1 MEMEETIVT
10 EWLKSLHME
19 QYSESF
25 IDNGYDDLEICK
37 QIGAPDLDAIGVVN
51 PGHRNALLGAV
62 MMLREEGAASVY
74 FTVEEAQLA
83 SREHALTHNPP
94 RGGPRGGRSS
104 RSSRGSRGSGS
115 TASTP
120 GEGPLH
126 SIPMPLAS
134 AASNTTPSR
143 YLDAY
148 EAGRAELVRLPHTQ
162 LSGLLKERL
171 VQDAVDLAT
180 HPYTTQIWSV
190 SSSPQPWRND
200 YRWRSPY
207 ESMELEF
214 SCTSPTSQ
222 DGVRGVLEGLASR
235 YADEFNTHYQ
245 DVFDHLDKL
254 RMEAWAQ
261 LVNRVKTPMLSATG
275 DDHIQR
281 PTSPSRASLQHE
293 HYLGGHEEEEHGD
306 GGGSSSSQPRQHSS
320 SQTSSHSSSPDHR
333 GYDDQ
338 PIYVPGRYNPSS
350 CLSDAE
356 EDQIY
361 GYTGGF
367 RGGGL
372 RPPLFSHTEGCLNP
386 RSALIYELPPVGD
399 VKHGGNSKKRIGFGK
414 FLKTLKRDLKR
425 SSGTTKNNKN
435 RLTHNL
441 NNLPRLKEQEM
452 QRRREEQFREHEQIL
467 RDLRQ
472 GLLRSERPLRETA
485 IFYTKGIPYQD
496 DTYMYDD
503 EVGEGV
509 MGGVDVGA
517 CVGPSQAGGCVGPP
531 LHWYDEPPYESDP
544 EDFLIAKDQLREPYV
559 SSMRVVMKEEDIIS
573 LRTAGDISIPRDV
586 TKTAHTHW
594 AVGGAPGY
602 VFRSPTHAHHRSPT
616 HTHWP
621 EVTYPSGRCVATY
634 AQPVYDNV
642 RSGSVVLARPE
653 RRSRRE
659 PEYHNV
665 ESIRGPPGSSTGG
678 GNSRRGKR
686 PLLRDSTGADY
697 SSDVHSVT
705 SRLSNV
711 SVETNR
717 SDPTDLRLSKY
728 TVSVCQADVHL
739 VTGCPESSQSR
750 SSMSGG
756 SEDGHSPSH
765 SSDYEDQDDNERSGS
780 ASLVG
785 RMRGLRRDMQ
795 KKISRLKSPR
805 GSTSSSPGPLPGDK
819 AGSGGLPLSGHPQQQ
834 QQPAASS
841 FESLPSS
848 APVASTTA
856 LGSNRS
862 SLSGEEAEPYTG
874 PFIGRARALVD
885 CQPSPYDRDAL
896 KFKKGDII
904 DIIAKNPSGLW
915 KGCVD
920 GRVGHFKFILVEEEV
935 ERPTRRSRP
944 WRGSTPRRGRAHTLE
959 ELLTRLHLGHLIQV
973 FVLNGYEDLEQF
985 RDVEKA
991 DLDCLG
997 ITDPETCA
1005 KILTAVALLHDA
1017 DSEPE
1022 QDLPETLETTEVALR
1037 RGDHGRD
1044 SGCYTDHRST
1054 AVVTLDEN
1062 NLDTRQSTPS
1072 TDTSSGYHSRGAYN
1086 IPLGEATLTSRDD
1099 HSSALDSP
1107 SSESAPTSGTG
1118 QPGPHSEPHSYR
1130 AHLATVLP
1138 ASPRAKLR
1146 QQQDHKQKQDSQVDY
1161 EAKYVT
1167 ARNVFEKEVL
1177 KREVPFTVRSP
1188 KRNSE
1193 SQSPTEEI
1201 ENEEKSEESSVAVAE
1216 EASP

>member
-1 MEMEETIVT
+1 
-10 EWLKSLHME
+10 
-19 QYSESF
+19 
-25 IDNGYDDLEICK
+25 
-37 QIGAPDLDAIGVVN
+37 
-51 PGHRNALLGAV
+51 
-62 MMLREEGAASVY
+62 
-74 FTVEEAQLA
+74 
-83 SREHALTHNPP
+83 
-94 RGGPRGGRSS
+94 
-104 RSSRGSRGSGS
+104 
-115 TASTP
+115 
-120 GEGPLH
+120 
-126 SIPMPLAS
+126 
-134 AASNTTPSR
+134 
-143 YLDAY
+143 
-148 EAGRAELVRLPHTQ
+148 
-162 LSGLLKERL
+162 
-171 VQDAVDLAT
+171 
-180 HPYTTQIWSV
+180 
-190 SSSPQPWRND
+190 
-200 YRWRSPY
+200 
-207 ESMELEF
+207 
-214 SCTSPTSQ
+214 
-222 DGVRGVLEGLASR
+222 
-235 YADEFNTHYQ
+235 
-245 DVFDHLDKL
+245 
-254 RMEAWAQ
+254 
-261 LVNRVKTPMLSATG
+261 
-275 DDHIQR
+275 
-281 PTSPSRASLQHE
+281 
-293 HYLGGHEEEEHGD
+293 
-306 GGGSSSSQPRQHSS
+306 
-320 SQTSSHSSSPDHR
+320 
-333 GYDDQ
+333 
-338 PIYVPGRYNPSS
+338 
-350 CLSDAE
+350 
-356 EDQIY
+356 
-361 GYTGGF
+361 
-367 RGGGL
+367 
-372 RPPLFSHTEGCLNP
+372 
-386 RSALIYELPPVGD
+386 
-399 VKHGGNSKKRIGFGK
+399 
-414 FLKTLKRDLKR
+414 
-425 SSGTTKNNKN
+425 
-435 RLTHNL
+435 
-441 NNLPRLKEQEM
+441 
-452 QRRREEQFREHEQIL
+452 
-467 RDLRQ
+467 
-472 GLLRSERPLRETA
+472 
-485 IFYTKGIPYQD
+485 
-496 DTYMYDD
+496 
-503 EVGEGV
+503 
-509 MGGVDVGA
+509 
-517 CVGPSQAGGCVGPP
+517 
-531 LHWYDEPPYESDP
+531 
-544 EDFLIAKDQLREPYV
+544 
-559 SSMRVVMKEEDIIS
+559 
-573 LRTAGDISIPRDV
+573 
-586 TKTAHTHW
+586 
-594 AVGGAPGY
+594 
-602 VFRSPTHAHHRSPT
+602 
-616 HTHWP
+616 
-621 EVTYPSGRCVATY
+621 
-634 AQPVYDNV
+634 
-642 RSGSVVLARPE
+642 
-653 RRSRRE
+653 
-659 PEYHNV
+659 
-665 ESIRGPPGSSTGG
+665 
-678 GNSRRGKR
+678 
-686 PLLRDSTGADY
+686 
-697 SSDVHSVT
+697 
-705 SRLSNV
+705 
-711 SVETNR
+711 
-717 SDPTDLRLSKY
+717 
-728 TVSVCQADVHL
+728 
-739 VTGCPESSQSR
+739 
-750 SSMSGG
+750 
-756 SEDGHSPSH
+756 
-765 SSDYEDQDDNERSGS
+765 
-780 ASLVG
+780 
-785 RMRGLRRDMQ
+785 MRGLRRDMQ

-1167 ARNVFEKEVL
+1167 ARSVFEKEVL

-1201 ENEEKSEESSVAVAE
+1201 ENEEKSEDSSVAVAE

>member
-1 MEMEETIVT
+1 MEMEETIVE
-10 EWLKSLHME
+10 EWLRSLHME
-19 QYSESF
+19 QYAESF

-51 PGHRNALLGAV
+51 PGHRTTLLNAILL
-62 MMLREEGAASVY
+62 LREEGAASVY

-83 SREHALTHNPP
+83 ARDHTTLRNSSGSR
-94 RGGPRGGRSS
+94 GRSS

-120 GEGPLH
+120 GEPPASLTL
-126 SIPMPLAS
+126 PMTS
-134 AASNTTPSR
+134 TTTPAR

-180 HPYTTQIWSV
+180 HPYTTQ
-190 SSSPQPWRND
+190 
-200 YRWRSPY
+200 
-207 ESMELEF
+207 E
-214 SCTSPTSQ
+214 
-222 DGVRGVLEGLASR
+222 GVRGVLEGLASR
-235 YADEFNTHYQ
+235 YADEFSTHYQ
-245 DVFDHLDKL
+245 DVFDHLDHL
-254 RMEAWAQ
+254 RMDAWTQ
-261 LVNRVKTPMLSATG
+261 LINRVKNPVVVAEEVVRPVSPTPPPPH
-275 DDHIQR
+275 DDARHHHHDDDDDGS
-281 PTSPSRASLQHE
+281 SPSHAR
-293 HYLGGHEEEEHGD
+293 
-306 GGGSSSSQPRQHSS
+306 RHSS
-320 SQTSSHSSSPDHR
+320 SQTSSHSSSPEHR
-333 GYDDQ
+333 IYDDQ

-367 RGGGL
+367 RSGAL
-372 RPPLFSHTEGCLNP
+372 RPPSLGHSNHAFIHHNQGCLNP
-386 RSALIYELPPVGD
+386 RSTLIYELPPVGD
-399 VKHGGNSKKRIGFGK
+399 VSRGGNGRKKLGIGK

-425 SSGTTKNNKN
+425 SSGTSKNNKN

-441 NNLPRLKEQEM
+441 NNVPRLKEQEM

-472 GLLRSERPLRETA
+472 GLLQTQRPLRETA
-485 IFYTKGIPYQD
+485 IFYTKGTPYLD

-503 EVGEGV
+503 
-509 MGGVDVGA
+509 DVGDDGA
-517 CVGPSQAGGCVGPP
+517 VVGAAQGCLGPP
-531 LHWYDEPPYESDP
+531 HHWYDEPPYESDP
-544 EDFLIAKDQLREPYV
+544 EDFLIGKDTFREPHV
-559 SSMRVVMKEEDIIS
+559 SSLRVVMNEEDIIS
-573 LRTAGDISIPRDV
+573 LRTAGDISVPRDV
-586 TKTAHTHW
+586 TRTAHAHWAGGGPSFAFRSPAHTH
-594 AVGGAPGY
+594 
-602 VFRSPTHAHHRSPT
+602 RHPT

-621 EVTYPSGRCVATY
+621 EAGYQSGRCVTSY

-642 RSGSVVLARPE
+642 RLVNVAASRPE
-653 RRSRRE
+653 RQRRRE

-665 ESIRGPPGSSTGG
+665 EAVRAGG
-678 GNSRRGKR
+678 RRPRR
-686 PLLRDSTGADY
+686 PLLRESGGDY
-697 SSDVHSVT
+697 ASDVHSVT

-728 TVSVCQADVHL
+728 TVSVMAADGGAAVR
-739 VTGCPESSQSR
+739 ESR
-750 SSMSGG
+750 SSVSGG
-756 SEDGHSPSH
+756 SEDGQSPPH
-765 SSDYEDQDDNERSGS
+765 SSDYEEQEGEGERTGS

-805 GSTSSSPGPLPGDK
+805 GSTCSSPGP
-819 AGSGGLPLSGHPQQQ
+819 AGSGEKPGASLTAPAHHH
-834 QQPAASS
+834 PAAASY
-841 FESLPSS
+841 ESIPSS
-848 APVASTTA
+848 VPLATPAP
-856 LGSNRS
+856 GSNRS

-935 ERPTRRSRP
+935 ERPARRSRA
-944 WRGSTPRRGRAHTLE
+944 WRGTTPRRGRARTLE
-959 ELLTRLHLGHLIQV
+959 EILTRLHLGHLIQV
-973 FVLNGYEDLEQF
+973 FVLNGYEDLDQF
-985 RDVEKA
+985 RDLEKA

-1005 KILTAVALLHDA
+1005 KLLTAVALLHDA

-1022 QDLPETLETTEVALR
+1022 PDPPESLDTTEAALR

-1054 AVVTLDEN
+1054 HTTVLDEN

-1072 TDTSSGYHSRGAYN
+1072 TDNSSGYHSRGAYN
-1086 IPLGEATLTSRDD
+1086 IPVGEGTQTSRDD
-1099 HSSALDSP
+1099 PHSSALDSP
-1107 SSESAPTSGTG
+1107 PSESTTTG
-1118 QPGPHSEPHSYR
+1118 AVATVLSTQTESHSYR

-1138 ASPRAKLR
+1138 ASPRSQAR
-1146 QQQDHKQKQDSQVDY
+1146 HSHAAEQKHRKDPQVDY
-1161 EAKYVT
+1161 EAKFVT
-1167 ARNVFEKEVL
+1167 ARSVFEKDSVR
-1177 KREVPFTVRSP
+1177 REVPFTVRSQ
-1188 KRNSE
+1188 KRMGSSHSLTGE
-1193 SQSPTEEI
+1193 TEDGVKYDI
-1201 ENEEKSEESSVAVAE
+1201 SVAAPE
-1216 EASP
+1216 LPTP